1 MMSRAILLRFIPQK
15 HQESGVVPFCF
26 AIQIYFQIQSLPGNS
41 VSAGRPS
48 QIQAPSSSWL

>member
-1 MMSRAILLRFIPQK
+1 MMSRAILLRFIPQN
-15 HQESGVVPFCF
+15 QESGGVPFCF